1 MIKFTTL
8 VALFLLLQLNV
19 AQAQWFEATGSA
31 QVLNDNKD
39 NARNLAVQDA
49 LKQALLFSGAQ
60 VKSVAQMSNGLLTS
74 DRFEVQSQGS
84 VRNLQLVAESQS
96 ETQIT
101 VTIRADIIAQEMQC
115 PSGKIVST
123 IAITK
128 FPIRHR
134 QQAVR
139 GSIFD
144 IGKQTANQ
152 LFNVLANHQGS
163 FKATKLLDV
172 EQAVSNQAAPQ
183 NQYPTPVQTL
193 TQHADT
199 QYLLTG
205 EITDLSMHQPKS
217 KWYGLSSHSPKRQF
231 GLTLSLF
238 DGNSSEQLWNKTYAA
253 QGEWPQSKTQ
263 VVDVNSDEFW
273 ASSYGRAIG
282 EQLLAVSSDL
292 NQILYCAELTAPIVR
307 VDNQTFTINLG
318 TSHGIKAGDKFSV
331 YHNTQFI
338 DNNGI
343 SRQTLVINSTT
354 LVAAQVNRYHAI
366 LKAESEINYGD
377 INLNDIVKKQ

>member
-1 MIKFTTL
+1 MNRFITL
-8 VALFLLLQLNV
+8 VTLLLLASLN
-19 AQAQWFEATGSA
+19 AAHAQWVEATGSA
-31 QVLNDNKD
+31 QIINDNKD
-39 NARNLAVQDA
+39 SARNLAVQDA

-84 VRNLQLVAESQS
+84 VRSLQLIS
-96 ETQIT
+96 ETQSDTQIT
-101 VTIRADIIAQEMQC
+101 LTIRADIINQETQC
-115 PSGKIVST
+115 PTGNTRNT

-144 IGKQTANQ
+144 IGKQTAHQ
-152 LFNVLANHQGS
+152 LFSVLNDHQGTY
-163 FKATKLLDV
+163 KATRLLEV
-172 EQAVSNQAAPQ
+172 EQAVSNQALTK
-183 NQYPTPVQTL
+183 NQFPTPVQVL

-217 KWYGLSSHSPKRQF
+217 KWYGLSSHTPKRQF
-231 GLTLSLF
+231 GLRVALF
-238 DGNSSEQLWNKTYAA
+238 DGNSSEQVWSKSYTA
-253 QGEWPQSKTQ
+253 QGDWPHSKTQ
-263 VVDVNSDEFW
+263 LVDVNSDEFW
-273 ASSYGRAIG
+273 TSDYGNAIQA
-282 EQLLAVSSDL
+282 QLLTISSDL
-292 NQILYCAELTAPIVR
+292 NQALYCAELTAPIVR
-307 VDNQTFTINLG
+307 VDNQAVTVNLG
-318 TSHGIKAGDKFSV
+318 SNHGIKSGDKFSV

-343 SRQTLVINSTT
+343 SRQSLVINSTT
-354 LVAAQVNRYHAI
+354 LLATQVNRSHTV
-366 LKAESEINYGD
+366 LTPQSGTNYGD